1 MLKQR
6 IITAALLLPVAIV
19 GFFYLEGIAFALF
32 IGLVVTLAAW
42 EWAHLAG
49 FNAQPVRI
57 AYAALVALLLAAL
70 YQLPAL
76 APWLMLA
83 AVLWWIAAT
92 VLVVG
97 YPQSRRFWGGAPGS
111 LLIGLLILLPAW
123 QALQILK
130 QWPSGNWLIIA
141 VMVLVWAADIGA
153 YFSGKAFGRRK
164 LAPAVSPGKS
174 WEGLIGGLLASL
186 AITLA
191 VGLNRGWSAREL
203 VLALL
208 GAALVV
214 GVSVIGDLTESM
226 FKRSAGIKDSSQLL
240 PGHGGVM
247 DRIDSLTAAI
257 PLFAVLLWLAGW
269 GHGDATA
276 ARYGAGRY
284 RLDRS
289 QHARCGGAPST
300 ALPDLRPD
308 SIYAD
313 R

>member
-19 GFFYLEGIAFALF
+19 GFLYLDGIAFALF

-49 FNAQPVRI
+49 FNAQPARV
-57 AYAALVALLLAAL
+57 AYAVLVVLLLAML

-76 APWLMLA
+76 APWLLVA
-83 AVLWWIAAT
+83 AVLWWGAAT
-92 VLVVG
+92 ALVIG
-97 YPQSRRFWGGAPGS
+97 YPRSRRFWGGAPGS

-123 QALQILK
+123 QALLILK

-191 VGLNRGWSAREL
+191 IGLNRDWSAREL

-214 GVSVIGDLTESM
+214 SVSVIGDLTESM

-269 GHGDATA
+269 G
-276 ARYGAGRY
+276 AR
-284 RLDRS
+284 
-289 QHARCGGAPST
+289 
-300 ALPDLRPD
+300 
-308 SIYAD
+308 
-313 R
+313 